1 MMATKDDLAALLAAC
16 EAAQKARVPWWQVG
30 RVAARLESG
39 TALLAEPWE
48 PADRWEYEVAV
59 ALAHHLD
66 PEAQTRWAEALATW
80 QKADARLRFVTIL
93 DPDYP
98 ANLRVVFNPPPFL
111 VLRGVLVPEDAR
123 GVAVVGT
130 RHPSEEGH
138 RRARRLGRE
147 LGEAGI
153 TVFSGLA
160 AGIDT
165 AAHLGA
171 LEAGARTVAVLGHG
185 LLRPVY
191 PKENSELAETVS
203 QHGALVSQF
212 RPDTPATKATFPMR
226 NVVTSGLSQGT
237 IVVEASRT
245 SGARM
250 QARLAAEQGKHVWL
264 LRSLIDAFE
273 WAQEFAER
281 RPHEVRVV
289 ETLDDIIEQVVDA
302 DAVAKLAA
310 QGLPPVAEAEAARR
324 REPIEQQFA
333 LFSK

>member
-1 MMATKDDLAALLAAC
+1 MTRTADLVALLAAC

-30 RVAARLESG
+30 RAAARLGSG
-39 TALLAEPWE
+39 TALLSEPWE
-48 PADRWEYEVAV
+48 PVDRWEYEVAA

-66 PEAQTRWAEALATW
+66 ADAQARWAEALEGW
-80 QKADARLRFVTIL
+80 QHADPRLRFITIL
-93 DPDYP
+93 EPDYP

-111 VLRGVLVPEDAR
+111 VLRGSLVPEDAR

-130 RHPSEEGH
+130 RHPSDEGL

-165 AAHLGA
+165 AAHEGA

-191 PKENSELAETVS
+191 PKENRELAEIVS
-203 QHGALVSQF
+203 ERGALVSQF
-212 RPDTPATKATFPMR
+212 RPDTPATRATYPMR

-264 LRSLIDAFE
+264 LRSLVDTFD
-273 WAQEFAER
+273 WAREFAAR
-281 RPHEVRVV
+281 RPEEVRVV
-289 ETLDDIIEQVVDA
+289 EAIDDIIEQVVDA
-302 DAVAKLAA
+302 GAVAKQAA
-310 QGLPPVAEAEAARR
+310 DGLPPVAPAEEARR
-324 REPIEQQFA
+324 GEPAEQQFA
-333 LFSK
+333 LFST